1 MNDQPAIL
9 DRAVV
14 AELRES
20 VEGDE
25 AFVRELVDAYL
36 AESPGYLDAMATA
49 AAEGDT
55 AGVVRPAH
63 TLKSSSAAVGAMRL
77 AELSKRVEHAAREG
91 RIEHDAIA
99 AARSLWSETVDALV
113 AAGMSD

>member
-1 MNDQPAIL
+1 MTDQPEIL

-20 VEGDE
+20 VGGDD

-36 AESPGYLDAMATA
+36 AESPGYLDAMAQAEATGDA
-49 AAEGDT
+49 AA
-55 AGVVRPAH
+55 VVRPAH

-77 AELSKRVEHAAREG
+77 SEICKQVEYAGREG
-91 RIEHDAIA
+91 RLDGAGIA
-99 AARSLWSETVDALV
+99 AARSLWLDTVAALT